1 MTHPPSKVSELN
13 SLEHSYN
20 RKILS
25 DLLSPVLSSDKLTI
39 LENMYAK
46 VSSLHLNFSE
56 FITILLETPVWKKL
70 SIQSPGYSDLCL
82 DFSHV
87 VDHLYKDI
95 EVEPS
100 YHSRKHFIDVCLST
114 HLLILQNESLKGDD
128 NNAWYLSS
136 DQCWYFL
143 LSAMA
148 HDVGHL
154 GRPNQTPYEQERL
167 AIVHL
172 NRFLDS
178 RSFEKKHSCKEV
190 TKQIILATEPRDRIT
205 LISRIQSGLALSPQ
219 DKLRMLMVEA
229 DLLASVLPIKGVELG
244 IKLSNEIKSQDE
256 VLANLIKSSAGR
268 LGFLNTVAFLSAQ
281 SHLLGLDQILKTAI
295 LKIKQE

>member
-1 MTHPPSKVSELN
+1 MAHLPSKVSELN
-13 SLEHSYN
+13 PLEHSYN
-20 RKILS
+20 RQILS
-25 DLLSPVLSSDKLTI
+25 DLLSPVLSSDKLTT

-46 VSSLHLNFSE
+46 VSSLHQNFSE
-56 FITILLETPVWKKL
+56 FIAVLLNTPIWQHL
-70 SIQSPGYSDLCL
+70 SIQSPGYLELCL

-100 YHSRKHFIDVCLST
+100 YHSRKHFIEVCLST
-114 HLLILQNESLKGDD
+114 HLLVLQNDSIHDQNYNWLLSPDEC
-128 NNAWYLSS
+128 WYL
-136 DQCWYFL
+136 L

-148 HDVGHL
+148 HDVGHR
-154 GRPNQTPYEQERL
+154 GRPNHTPFEQEL
-167 AIVHL
+167 IAIDHL
-172 NRFLDS
+172 ERFLDS
-178 RSFEKKHSCKEV
+178 RSFENKSTCIEITKH
-190 TKQIILATEPRDRIT
+190 IILATEPRDRSSLIT
-205 LISRIQSGLALSPQ
+205 RIQSSLVLSSQ

-295 LKIKQE
+295 LKITQE

>member
-1 MTHPPSKVSELN
+1 MAHPPSKVSELN

-20 RKILS
+20 RQILS
-25 DLLSPVLSSDKLTI
+25 DLLSPVLSSDKLTT

-46 VSSLHLNFSE
+46 VSSLHQNFSE
-56 FITILLETPVWKKL
+56 FIAVLLNTPIWQHL
-70 SIQSPGYSDLCL
+70 SIQSPSYLELCL

-100 YHSRKHFIDVCLST
+100 YHSRKHFIEVCLST
-114 HLLILQNESLKGDD
+114 HLLVLQNDSIRDQKYNWLLSPDEC
-128 NNAWYLSS
+128 WYL
-136 DQCWYFL
+136 L

-154 GRPNQTPYEQERL
+154 GRPNQTPFEQELL
-167 AIVHL
+167 AIDHL
-172 NRFLDS
+172 ERFLDS
-178 RSFEKKHSCKEV
+178 RSFENKSTCIEITKH
-190 TKQIILATEPRDRIT
+190 IILATEPLDRSSLIT
-205 LISRIQSGLALSPQ
+205 RIQSSLVLSSQ

-295 LKIKQE
+295 LKITQE